1 MTSHVLRIQQLLT
14 LVQSCCSYNVHLL
27 SFIHL
32 RIPYTELLRNIS
44 NVCISFKLE
53 VRSRGLSRFWFI
65 YFVRLSQGS
74 SVHSY
79 SASRTIMSGP
89 LSAML
94 ILISIQDS
102 LTHLLQFFISF
113 FLKKNQFQQP
123 LTISQSHN
131 SIRENDI
138 LMTSHWLRIGYMYTC
153 QNNGIPWIGDSSV
166 FSQESFLFLSFGI
179 LLYFCLFGGL

>member
-1 MTSHVLRIQQLLT
+1 MGLLRLKKNIISCLFYKYFITENFKSTVQREEQSLMTSHVLRIQQLLT

-27 SFIHL
+27 SFIHF

-113 FLKKNQFQQP
+113 F
-123 LTISQSHN
+123 
-131 SIRENDI
+131 
-138 LMTSHWLRIGYMYTC
+138 
-153 QNNGIPWIGDSSV
+153 
-166 FSQESFLFLSFGI
+166 
-179 LLYFCLFGGL
+179 